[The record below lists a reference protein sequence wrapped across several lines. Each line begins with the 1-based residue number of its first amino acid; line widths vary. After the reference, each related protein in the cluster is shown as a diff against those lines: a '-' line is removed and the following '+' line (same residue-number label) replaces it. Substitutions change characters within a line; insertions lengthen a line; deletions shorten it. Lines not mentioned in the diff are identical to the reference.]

1 MREGRENQ
9 YRKMITKE
17 HNNCFDVIRHLA
29 ALSVLYSHH
38 FALLKLPEPSVLQWQ
53 SYGGIAV
60 LVFFT
65 ISGYLMPGAFTR
77 SGSFLEF
84 IIRRLR
90 RLIPALAACT
100 FLTTYVIGAR
110 YSTASALDY
119 ILSIDTFSMWL
130 SSTLFLRH
138 EPPGSFP
145 GYLTPNAINGSLWTL
160 PIEFACYIF
169 LSVAMTYSASAK
181 SMATLLIVSMA
192 GAIWSIH
199 VGADFMW
206 YQVPL
211 PHLFTLGIAFSVGAL
226 LSMTQPAWRPRWKF
240 LLVASAAMLF
250 ILQGTN
256 EIRALGSAA
265 VAVITVV
272 TGTML
277 RDRLIKG
284 RFDISYG
291 IYIYAFP
298 IQQIVINRI
307 TKDLWV
313 GMALAAALLIR
324 YE

>member
-1 MREGRENQ
+1 
-9 YRKMITKE
+9 
-17 HNNCFDVIRHLA
+17 
-29 ALSVLYSHH
+29 
-38 FALLKLPEPSVLQWQ
+38 
-53 SYGGIAV
+53 
-60 LVFFT
+60 
-65 ISGYLMPGAFTR
+65 
-77 SGSFLEF
+77 
-84 IIRRLR
+84 
-90 RLIPALAACT
+90 
-100 FLTTYVIGAR
+100 
-110 YSTASALDY
+110 
-119 ILSIDTFSMWL
+119 
-130 SSTLFLRH
+130 
-138 EPPGSFP
+138 
-145 GYLTPNAINGSLWTL
+145 
-160 PIEFACYIF
+160 
-169 LSVAMTYSASAK
+169 
-181 SMATLLIVSMA
+181 
-192 GAIWSIH
+192 
-199 VGADFMW
+199 
-206 YQVPL
+206 
-211 PHLFTLGIAFSVGAL
+211 
-226 LSMTQPAWRPRWKF
+226 MTQPAWRPRWKF